1 MWLLECSKNSWVKTC
16 KTGDQAYSDTSSND
30 GRVLSCIV
38 QSYARKSRS
47 KHDLSLQIFQLG
59 SFYFNEPVLFLTCL
73 AQVGVWPEAFLF
85 AVGRRQNEV
94 NDRTVVAVAAAV
106 VLREDHCVVVVIKVF
121 ILRFKRWW
129 PRCSRSSLL
138 HKLFFFCDLLV
149 KLLQ

>member
-73 AQVGVWPEAFLF
+73 AQVGVVF
-85 AVGRRQNEV
+85 AIPLYAQYPVQ
-94 NDRTVVAVAAAV
+94 
-106 VLREDHCVVVVIKVF
+106 I
-121 ILRFKRWW
+121 
-129 PRCSRSSLL
+129 
-138 HKLFFFCDLLV
+138 DLKGGKAYGIDIIVRLTFASH
-149 KLLQ
+149 